1 MRNKRNQELAMNYA
15 ASKAALLKESFSN
28 WGYDRLRKVTY
39 KEVILET
46 ESKFSLSEGSL
57 NTKT

>member
-28 WGYDRLRKVTY
+28 
-39 KEVILET
+39 
-46 ESKFSLSEGSL
+46 
-57 NTKT
+57 